1 MHLRLSVLSIA
12 AMGSAMAAHAH
23 QDGAAHTHPHLM
35 ISNEFIAAALMSGAL
50 ALVVAAR
57 YLRARGRK

>member
-1 MHLRLSVLSIA
+1 MLLRISALSIA
-12 AMGSAMAAHAH
+12 ALGTAMAAHAH

-35 ISNEFIAAALMSGAL
+35 ISNELIAAALMSGAL

-57 YLRARGRK
+57 CLLARGKK